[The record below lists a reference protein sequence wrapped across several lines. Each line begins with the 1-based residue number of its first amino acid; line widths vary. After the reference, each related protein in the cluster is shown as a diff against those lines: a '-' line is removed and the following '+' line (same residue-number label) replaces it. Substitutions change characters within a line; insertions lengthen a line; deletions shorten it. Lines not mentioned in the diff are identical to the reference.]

1 MSTNAVN
8 VAFTT
13 LYFKIV
19 FQYWERHIRVT
30 LTIHPSLEQL
40 FLNIFL
46 CRGPPM
52 ATLADSFLQDLED
65 LEDDELVDDGRADK
79 KADADAAGDS
89 DDEIIDAIEAY
100 AKQTFSACSP

>member
-30 LTIHPSLEQL
+30 STIHPSLEQL

-65 LEDDELVDDGRADK
+65 LEDDEVVDDLANK
-79 KADADAAGDS
+79 KTDAAAAGDS

-100 AKQTFSACSP
+100 AEQTFSACSP